1 MSEFEQPQSNV
12 KEFSV
17 SEISGAIKRTMEDN
31 YGRIRVRGELGR
43 VSRPASGHIYL
54 DLKDDRSVLA
64 SVIWRGAVSKMVV
77 QPEEGLEVIATGKIT
92 TFPGQSKYQLIIDN
106 IEPAGEGA
114 LMALLAERRRKL
126 EAEGLFDPAR
136 KQLLPYMPRVIGVV
150 TSPSGAVIRDIIH
163 RLSDRFPTHVLVWPV
178 RAQGETSAQE
188 VANAID
194 GFNAIDGTSGIPK
207 PDLLIVARGGG
218 SLEDLWGFNEE
229 IVVRATANSELPI
242 ISAVGH
248 ETDTTLIDF
257 ASDVRAPTPTGAAE
271 IAVQV
276 QADLIAHVAQLSA
289 RLQSGLRRSTDRKRD
304 NLRGLTRALP
314 QPDGLLA
321 MPRQRLDGQ
330 QVRLVRALD
339 GFTVQKRSQL
349 TTARA
354 RLNPTQLAQRFDG
367 LRSNFERLQQALPS
381 ALDRGLQNRRR
392 ELSFR
397 TSRLSPETISRTVN
411 TGRERVHNNQ
421 RRQLIA
427 MSGLVARKRA
437 SFDQANKLLG
447 SLSYERVLDRGFAL
461 VRDSTGTPMR
471 NSKGIAKGA
480 ELTIQ
485 FAGDDRLSAIA
496 NGTTKGGTSPSAP
509 KTSKT
514 TKENTPKKPS
524 TNQGSLF

>member
-1 MSEFEQPQSNV
+1 MPEFEQPQSNV

-17 SEISGAIKRTMEDN
+17 SEISGAIKRTMEDT
-31 YGRIRVRGELGR
+31 YGRVRVRGELGR

-178 RAQGETSAQE
+178 RVQGETSAQE
-188 VANAID
+188 VADAIN
-194 GFNAIDGTSGIPK
+194 GFNAIDETSGVPK

-218 SLEDLWGFNEE
+218 SLEDLWGYNEE
-229 IVVRATANSELPI
+229 SVVRATANSELPI

-271 IAVQV
+271 IAVPV
-276 QADLIAHVAQLSA
+276 QAELIATVAQLSA
-289 RLQSGLRRSTDRKRD
+289 RLRSGLSRSTDRKREIV
-304 NLRGLTRALP
+304 RGLARALP
-314 QPDGLLA
+314 QPDSILA

-339 GFTVQKRSQL
+339 GFTVQKRNQL

-354 RLNPTQLAQRFDG
+354 RLNPGQLAQRFDG
-367 LRSNFERLQQALPS
+367 LTSNFIRLQQALPS
-381 ALDRGLQNRRR
+381 ALGRGLQNRRR
-392 ELSFR
+392 ELAFR
-397 TSRLSPETISRTVN
+397 AGRLSPDSILRTAKAGQDRMNNVERRKIMAI
-411 TGRERVHNNQ
+411 TG
-421 RRQLIA
+421 LA
-427 MSGLVARKRA
+427 ARKRA
-437 SFDQANKLLG
+437 SFDQASKLLG

-461 VRDSTGTPMR
+461 VRDAGGVPVRGSA
-471 NSKGIAKGA
+471 NIAKGA

-485 FAGDDRLSAIA
+485 FAGDDRLAAIA
-496 NGTTKGGTSPSAP
+496 NGKPKENDSPKAAQ
-509 KTSKT
+509 TSK
-514 TKENTPKKPS
+514 PKKQKPG

>member
-1 MSEFEQPQSNV
+1 MPEFEQPQSNV

-17 SEISGAIKRTMEDN
+17 SELSGAIKRTMEDN
-31 YGRIRVRGELGR
+31 YGRVRVRGELGR

-178 RAQGETSAQE
+178 RVQGETSAQE
-188 VANAID
+188 VANAIN
-194 GFNAIDGTSGIPK
+194 GFNAIDEKSDIPK

-229 IVVRATANSELPI
+229 IVVRAAAESELPI

-271 IAVQV
+271 IAVPV
-276 QADLIAHVAQLSA
+276 QTDLIVQIAQLSA
-289 RLQSGLRRSTDRKRD
+289 RLHSGLRRSADRKREM
-304 NLRGLTRALP
+304 LRGLARALP

-321 MPRQRLDGQ
+321 MPRQKLDGQ
-330 QVRLVRALD
+330 QLRLVRALD
-339 GFTVQKRSQL
+339 GFTVHKRSQL

-354 RLNPTQLAQRFDG
+354 RLNPTQLTQRFDG
-367 LRSNFERLQQALPS
+367 MRVNFNRLQQALPS
-381 ALDRGLQNRRR
+381 ALGRGLQNRRR

-397 TSRLSPETISRTVN
+397 ASRLSPEAIMRTAN
-411 TGRERVHNNQ
+411 SGRERIHNVE
-421 RRQLIA
+421 RRKVIA
-427 MSGLVARKRA
+427 MAGLVARRRA
-437 SFDQANKLLG
+437 SFNQADKLLG

-461 VRDSTGTPMR
+461 VRDGEGAPVRS
-471 NSKGIAKGA
+471 SAKIAKGA

-496 NGTTKGGTSPSAP
+496 NGNAKEQSSSAAP
-509 KTSKT
+509 KPSKPAKAKNAGKPA
-514 TKENTPKKPS
+514 TK
-524 TNQGSLF
+524 QGSLF